1 MNENES
7 SIPPRSVIETSLP
20 SSSSMTRTGT
30 RGRKILEQLPI
41 EQQERV
47 RREVKK
53 VISRVRQKHPLV
65 GMSSLQSYQ
74 LREECRREVESLITQ
89 WST

>member
-1 MNENES
+1 MNEKES
-7 SIPPRSVIETSLP
+7 GIPQRSVIETLLP

-30 RGRKILEQLPI
+30 SGRKILEELPLE
-41 EQQERV
+41 EQRLV

-53 VISRVRQKHPLV
+53 VISRVRRKHPLI
-65 GMSSLQSYQ
+65 GMSSLQSYE

-89 WST
+89 WSS